1 MNLNNYNDTQF
12 NAVNYAGG
20 LRLLM
25 ANKHDSVLCLF
36 HLYFFPFSHFM
47 FYMEMGNETL
57 RCSKQ
62 YNVPTVSGEHI
73 NETVGG

>member
-1 MNLNNYNDTQF
+1 MTEFIGLWEDEKSGLFSMNLNNYNDTQF

-36 HLYFFPFSHFM
+36 HLYFFPF
-47 FYMEMGNETL
+47 YVLYGNGKWDAAVL
-57 RCSKQ
+57 
-62 YNVPTVSGEHI
+62 
-73 NETVGG
+73 